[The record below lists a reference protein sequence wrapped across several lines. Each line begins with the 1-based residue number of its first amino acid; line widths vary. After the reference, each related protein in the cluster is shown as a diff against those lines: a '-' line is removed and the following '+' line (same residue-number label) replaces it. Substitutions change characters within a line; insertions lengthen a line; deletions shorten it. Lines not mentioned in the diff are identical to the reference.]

1 MEKEWFC
8 GEGIDQIT
16 GRMQSGGSNDERQGL
31 DLKEAKGEF
40 KRRTNQISD

>member
-8 GEGIDQIT
+8 GEGI